1 MALLAILM
9 PVMIGVAAFAINVVY
24 MEMTRT
30 ELQISLDVATRAAGR
45 TLAVTEDQ
53 AQATAAAN
61 LMLQQNP
68 YANQVLSLADTNISF
83 GVSTRNSSGE
93 RYAFESGAYPNAVKI
108 ETNGNNDVPLLFPT
122 MGLDIPLRPIK
133 TSICTSMEM
142 DVALVLDRSGSMAF
156 AANESSSVGYPM
168 NAPPGWSYGNPA
180 PPQSRWLDAVDAV
193 ENFISVLQSS
203 PHDEHLTLTTY
214 ASTAVRDVSLTADYD
229 AILNSLDAYSSNFS
243 GGTTAIGDGI
253 INGVDA
259 ITQTGQSRPW
269 ATRIMIVMTDGIQ
282 NTGQDYVYAA
292 QQAASDN
299 VMVYTITFSD
309 EADQSAMQSVANEAA
324 GKHFHAASGIEL
336 THVFEE
342 IAREFPTL
350 VTF

>member
-30 ELQISLDVATRAAGR
+30 ELQISLDLATRAAGR

-83 GVSTRNSSGE
+83 GVSTRNSSSE
-93 RYAFESGAYPNAVKI
+93 RYAFESGVYPNAVKI

-156 AANESSSVGYPM
+156 AANESSGGGYPM
-168 NAPPGWSYGNPA
+168 NAPPGVVIWR
-180 PPQSRWLDAVDAV
+180 SR
-193 ENFISVLQSS
+193 
-203 PHDEHLTLTTY
+203 P
-214 ASTAVRDVSLTADYD
+214 
-229 AILNSLDAYSSNFS
+229 
-243 GGTTAIGDGI
+243 TAITLARCSGRRRELHFCLAVITARRTSHSDDLRIDG
-253 INGVDA
+253 
-259 ITQTGQSRPW
+259 R
-269 ATRIMIVMTDGIQ
+269 TRRQLDG
-282 NTGQDYVYAA
+282 
-292 QQAASDN
+292 
-299 VMVYTITFSD
+299 
-309 EADQSAMQSVANEAA
+309 
-324 GKHFHAASGIEL
+324 
-336 THVFEE
+336 
-342 IAREFPTL
+342 
-350 VTF
+350 